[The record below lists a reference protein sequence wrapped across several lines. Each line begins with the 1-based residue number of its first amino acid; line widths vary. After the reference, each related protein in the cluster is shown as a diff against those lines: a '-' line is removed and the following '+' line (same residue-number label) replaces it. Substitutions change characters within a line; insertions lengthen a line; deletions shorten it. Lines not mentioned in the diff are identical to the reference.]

1 MEREGLTMDSEW
13 ILKSYLLDKG
23 AADLADRNLLE
34 VLKQLLRKENHGIR
48 SDGVEECSYIDVMTL
63 SLSAVAVGNSDHF
76 GRVESRGLISSS
88 NGPLITGVVIRSPR
102 GDRIVDGYHRL
113 KHSLSRGATDG
124 TFVVISRD
132 EI

>member
-1 MEREGLTMDSEW
+1 MDSER

-34 VLKQLLRKENHGIR
+34 VLKELLRKENHGIR
-48 SDGVEECSYIDVMTL
+48 SDGVEECSYVDIATL
-63 SLSAVAVGNSDHF
+63 PLDAVAVGNSDHF
-76 GRVESRGLISSS
+76 HRVYPRDLNSP
-88 NGPLITGVVIRSPR
+88 NDGPLITGVVIRTSR
-102 GDRIVDGYHRL
+102 GNRIVDGYHRL
-113 KHSLSRGATDG
+113 KHSLSRELETG